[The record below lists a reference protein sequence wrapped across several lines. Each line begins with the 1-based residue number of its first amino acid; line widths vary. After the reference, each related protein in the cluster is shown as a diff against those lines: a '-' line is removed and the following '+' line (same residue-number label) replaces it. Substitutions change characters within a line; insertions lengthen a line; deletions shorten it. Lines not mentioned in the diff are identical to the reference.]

1 MSFVTTN
8 STYGNWYNGRPR
20 ISLPSTRPIKHNNIS
35 LSILRQISNIEISKE
50 KSNCPICI
58 NEQKNKVIRQLDCG
72 HKFHIECI
80 DIWFE
85 KNNSCPLC
93 RKTFN

>member
-1 MSFVTTN
+1 MNYTTTN
-8 STYGNWYNGRPR
+8 SVYGNWYNGRPLV
-20 ISLPSTRPIKHNNIS
+20 SLPQQTYNIKNSINLST
-35 LSILRQISNIEISKE
+35 LRQISKIQISKDNA
-50 KSNCPICI
+50 NCSICL
-58 NEQKNKVIRQLDCG
+58 NNKKDKVIRQLNCG

-93 RKTFN
+93 RKTF